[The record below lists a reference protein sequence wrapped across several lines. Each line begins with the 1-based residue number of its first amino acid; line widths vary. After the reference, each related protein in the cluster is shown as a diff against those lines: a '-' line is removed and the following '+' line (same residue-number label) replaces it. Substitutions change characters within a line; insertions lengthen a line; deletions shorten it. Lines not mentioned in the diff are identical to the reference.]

1 MSISVGPAGQ
11 GNSPSLNNNEDI
23 EAPLIP
29 AGRLLPFLVVT
40 VLFFLWAIP
49 NNLNDILI
57 RQFMKSFNINR
68 SSAAGVQIWF
78 YLGYFLLAIPAGQLM
93 RRFGYKMGIVTG
105 LCLLGSGCLL
115 FYPAAQAGLYWFFL
129 VAQFVI
135 ASGLSF
141 LETGSNSFIAQLGPA
156 GSSER
161 RLNLSQAFNPL
172 GSISAGLIGTVF
184 IFSGVKLS
192 DAQVAAMQAAGTYQ
206 AYLHSETL
214 RVVTPYVV
222 LGCIAFFWAL
232 LILMTKFPDL
242 GSEDV
247 SESAATGGMHVRLWQ
262 PHFVFAV
269 LAQFL
274 YVGAQV
280 GTWSYFIPY
289 VESATGVGDKAAG
302 YMLTGTLAA
311 FAVGRFSS
319 AWLMRH
325 FHARLML
332 VVYSVINVAL
342 CLVAVVHPSWVGVG
356 CLLMTSLFMSI
367 MFPTIFALG
376 LKGMGEK
383 TKTAGSFLVM
393 AILGGAALTEAD
405 GDASAADCLP
415 CSGGLLYRC
424 CAVCVAVRRGE
435 VASIGAQMLRLPFAR
450 LRPFAHRSLQR
461 FRQQLHVMRV
471 GSADGD
477 RQRNPTRVDQQTA
490 LAPFLPPVRWIG
502 SSALLGQRRLAHRAI
517 DRLPLTPRCFH
528 ISARRESRPSP
539 HRPAPPDRSAAAPNA
554 PGCSRWPPGLHRVW
568 AN

>member
-1 MSISVGPAGQ
+1 MSFPIERAGQ
-11 GNSPSLNNNEDI
+11 GNSPSLNTNEDI
-23 EAPLIP
+23 EAQLIP
-29 AGRLLPFLVVT
+29 AGRMLPFLVVT

-115 FYPAAQAGLYWFFL
+115 FYPAAQAGLYAFFL

-141 LETGSNSFIAQLGPA
+141 LETGSNSFIAQLGAA

-172 GSISAGLIGTVF
+172 GSITAGLIGTVF

-192 DAQVAAMQAAGTYQ
+192 DAQTAAMQAAGTYQ

-222 LGCIAFFWAL
+222 LGCIAFLWAL
-232 LILMTKFPDL
+232 LVLITKFPEL
-242 GSEDV
+242 GSEDA
-247 SESAATGGMHVRLWQ
+247 SESTTEGGMHVRLWQ

-280 GTWSYFIPY
+280 GTWSYFIAY

-332 VVYSVINVAL
+332 VLYSVINIVL
-342 CLVAVVHPSWVGVG
+342 CLVAVVRPGWVGVG

-393 AILGGAALTEAD
+393 AILGGAALTKLM
-405 GDASAADCLP
+405 G
-415 CSGGLLYRC
+415 
-424 CAVCVAVRRGE
+424 
-435 VASIGAQMLRLPFAR
+435 M
-450 LRPFAHRSLQR
+450 
-461 FRQQLHVMRV
+461 
-471 GSADGD
+471 
-477 RQRNPTRVDQQTA
+477 
-490 LAPFLPPVRWIG
+490 
-502 SSALLGQRRLAHRAI
+502 
-517 DRLPLTPRCFH
+517 LPLQ
-528 ISARRESRPSP
+528 SAYLVPVACYIGVALYGWLFAE
-539 HRPAPPDRSAAAPNA
+539 AKATEAL
-554 PGCSRWPPGLHRVW
+554 G
-568 AN
+568 

>member
-1 MSISVGPAGQ
+1 LSISVGPIGK
-11 GNSPSLNNNEDI
+11 GSEPSLNNDDI

-29 AGRLLPFLVVT
+29 AGRLLPFLAVT

-78 YLGYFLLAIPAGQLM
+78 YLGYFMLAFPAAQLM
-93 RRFGYKMGIVTG
+93 RRFGYKTGIVTG
-105 LCLLGSGCLL
+105 LCLLGSGCWL
-115 FYPAAQAGLYWFFL
+115 FYPAAQAGLYAFFL

-141 LETGSNSFIAQLGPA
+141 LETGSNSFIAQLGPV

-172 GSISAGLIGTVF
+172 GSITAGLIGTVF
-184 IFSGVKLS
+184 IFSGVNLS
-192 DAQVAAMQAAGTYQ
+192 DQQVARMQAAGTYQ
-206 AYLHSETL
+206 SYLHSEIL
-214 RVVTPYVV
+214 RVVAPYLV
-222 LGCIAFFWAL
+222 LGAVAFFWAF
-232 LILMTKFPDL
+232 LILMTKFPVL
-242 GSEDV
+242 GGEQSRTDD
-247 SESAATGGMHVRLWQ
+247 AAPREPVRLLQ

-269 LAQFL
+269 IAQFL

-332 VVYSVINVAL
+332 VLYSVINVAL
-342 CLVAVVHPSWVGVG
+342 ALVAVLDPGWVGVG
-356 CLLMTSLFMSI
+356 CLLTTSLFMSI

-383 TKTAGSFLVM
+383 TKTAGSLLVM
-393 AILGGAALTEAD
+393 AILGGAVLTKLMGILSDRSGNQVAYLVPVACYIGVALY
-405 GDASAADCLP
+405 GWL
-415 CSGGLLYRC
+415 
-424 CAVCVAVRRGE
+424 CAQAKPGE
-435 VASIGAQMLRLPFAR
+435 G
-450 LRPFAHRSLQR
+450 
-461 FRQQLHVMRV
+461 
-471 GSADGD
+471 
-477 RQRNPTRVDQQTA
+477 
-490 LAPFLPPVRWIG
+490 
-502 SSALLGQRRLAHRAI
+502 RLAA
-517 DRLPLTPRCFH
+517 
-528 ISARRESRPSP
+528 
-539 HRPAPPDRSAAAPNA
+539 
-554 PGCSRWPPGLHRVW
+554 
-568 AN
+568 